1 MGNSFQSSLGSYN
14 AYKYNGKEVQ
24 ETGMYD
30 YGARMYMPDLGRWGV
45 VDAYAE
51 IMRRH
56 SPYNYV
62 FNNPVNFIDP
72 DGNSPRSTYG
82 EHSAFNGDYDPNTFL
97 SGYNG
102 MGGSLGMYFANDAGG
117 GIGSSGNLMGMLGS
131 MYNLGGSWYNVGN
144 GFMDSNNILLGYSGN
159 YLSLNSNYKEGGIG
173 ELETEIPVF
182 VTGRKGEGF
191 GEGSYNSYMMG
202 LGMNSAV
209 SAWNLTQSRFL
220 LYGAIQNT
228 KVGQSVSAAE
238 NFMFLELPASLAG
251 GELLA
256 AGWRA
261 AGMSRLIC
269 GPVGRLTNGL
279 IKICFTEGTLVA
291 VEKGSKKIE
300 DIKEGDLVWS
310 YNEETGKKELKKV
323 VALSRNTSSSLV
335 KIAVNGTE
343 ITCTPEHPF
352 YVNGNWV
359 EAKDLTRG
367 ILLTTLDGETSPVES
382 IKFLDEK
389 VKVYNFE
396 VEGNHNYYVSD
407 KGILVHND
415 CHFTNELL
423 GYFGKYAQVFDGSV
437 NMGWITGDVMEVQ
450 VSGIVRAN
458 NAPKNAVFKAL
469 TGGAETMA
477 KKYGMSEVRIQFNMV
492 MNQNL
497 KHNSPRSTKFVTSQ
511 QISKERLSKKDSLL
525 ILKKLQP

>member
-45 VDAYAE
+45 VDAAAE

-56 SPYNYV
+56 SPYNYA
-62 FNNPVNFIDP
+62 FNNPINFIDP

-82 EHSAFNGDYDPNTFL
+82 EHSAFNGDYDPNTSL

-291 VEKGSKKIE
+291 VETGSKKIE

-367 ILLTTLDGETSPVES
+367 ILLTTLDGKTSPVES

-396 VEGNHNYYVSD
+396 VEGNHTYYVSE

-415 CHFTNELL
+415 CLDWLSKARSLSVIRNGCEVVADRAVGALGKGAEYLQITPKFGLEL
-423 GYFGKYAQVFDGSV
+423 
-437 NMGWITGDVMEVQ
+437 GDVMGQ
-450 VSGIVRAN
+450 NSGWRWHVTAIKDGR
-458 NAPKNAVFKAL
+458 VFDRL
-469 TGGAETMA
+469 TGKA
-477 KKYGMSEVRIQFNMV
+477 GMMLDDYIKLFDFNESINFEVTATRT
-492 MNQNL
+492 L
-497 KHNSPRSTKFVTSQ
+497 K
-511 QISKERLSKKDSLL
+511 
-525 ILKKLQP
+525 